1 MSWRNPASAGLAE
14 ETEVRCSASALLLCP
29 NNWITL
35 RKGTGGVACLL
46 KSCPP
51 QLMQSD
57 PGSGTPSSPAAVT
70 HELHLSFL
78 CTVVYLFQM
87 ILLK

>member
-1 MSWRNPASAGLAE
+1 MSWRNESGLAE
-14 ETEVRCSASALLLCP
+14 EMEVRCFASALLLCP

-35 RKGTGGVACLL
+35 RKGTGEAATLP
-46 KSCPP
+46 KSCLP

-57 PGSGTPSSPAAVT
+57 PGSGTPSSHAALT

-78 CTVVYLFQM
+78 CTLVYLFQM
-87 ILLK
+87 VLLK